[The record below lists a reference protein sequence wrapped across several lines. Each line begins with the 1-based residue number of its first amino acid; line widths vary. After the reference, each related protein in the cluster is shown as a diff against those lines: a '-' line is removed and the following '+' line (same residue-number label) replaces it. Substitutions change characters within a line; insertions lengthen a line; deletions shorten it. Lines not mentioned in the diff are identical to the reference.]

1 MISQSLQANKIWSHL
16 AIGIG
21 GSLLILG
28 GMYFAASNAGHNIS
42 PTQLIEVIKS
52 SSFSLFFAYV
62 VASILGLVFR
72 AWRYRVLLNASGEA
86 KIPGTKDMILIT
98 AVRNMTVDLLPAR
111 LGELVFVGLL
121 RKQAGTHVSSG
132 LSALLF
138 ATLLDVLILAPITI
152 AIGLMVGFP
161 TKQPYLLALIA
172 LFVVIVF
179 MIGVK
184 YILPILDKWFVRW
197 AAHPNRILSSVFGF
211 IVSISEAVEST
222 LRAGV
227 LLKVISLTFAVR
239 IFKYAGL
246 LFLFFGLT
254 QSSFPNLGELSSVKV
269 LGAMIASEMT
279 ASLPIPTLMSFGSWE
294 LGGMTVL
301 AFYGALPHS
310 ALLTLLGV
318 HIQTQAVD
326 YGIGITAFLALLLFA
341 KARSGQTAT
350 VRRSTNII
358 AIVFV
363 LLAILATVLAI
374 KSVPDK
380 RAASEQTLT
389 QVNRPESSPI
399 PTWLKEVDGFIV
411 WSSNRSGIHNI
422 WLMNLPDMSI
432 RPLTDSP
439 HTENYA
445 RISPDGTR
453 VVFARSHK
461 EWQSLRDEKPWD
473 IWMLDITTGEEQL
486 VAKWGL
492 SPSWSPDGTSII
504 FKRDPGMIISVNVFT
519 LEEQIYYESGKDAF
533 LKSKVNLSTPSIG
546 DDDRLAFTY
555 RNRGQPTNIIRDAEG
570 KFTVVHRDACQ
581 VMWAPSSDFVTYVQK
596 GGRQTNQIMR
606 YDPATQEKT
615 RLLDLPGEFSHEY
628 FPRLSQ
634 DERFMVFAASND
646 GHEHDIADYEIFLWP
661 YGADSS
667 QAARLTFD
675 ANNDSWPDIWCG
687 CGRKIY
693 HGTPRRLAGNVST
706 MERVCHL
713 SAKGRKA
720 NQSNHAL

>member
-1 MISQSLQANKIWSHL
+1 MISQSLQSNRIWSHL
-16 AIGIG
+16 ALGIG

-42 PTQLIEVIKS
+42 PAQLIDVIKS
-52 SSFSLFFAYV
+52 SSFSLFLAYV

-72 AWRYRVLLNASGEA
+72 AWRYHVLLKASGEA

-161 TKQPYLLALIA
+161 TKQPFLLALIA
-172 LFVVIVF
+172 LFVVIGF
-179 MIGVK
+179 MMGIK
-184 YILPILDKWFVRW
+184 YILPIFDKWFIRW
-197 AAHPNRILSSVFGF
+197 AAHPNRIISSVFGF
-211 IVSISEAVEST
+211 IVSITEAVEST
-222 LRAGV
+222 MRAGV
-227 LLKVISLTFAVR
+227 LMKVISLTFAVR

-254 QSSFPNLGELSSVKV
+254 QSSFPDLSELSSVKV

-301 AFYGALPHS
+301 AFYGAVPHA

-326 YGIGITAFLALLLFA
+326 YGIGIAAFLALLLLA
-341 KARSGQTAT
+341 KTRNTQAASG
-350 VRRSTNII
+350 RRRNMI
-358 AIVFV
+358 AIVFA
-363 LLAILATVLAI
+363 LFAILAAWMAI
-374 KSVPDK
+374 NSVPE
-380 RAASEQTLT
+380 RRLESAQSLT
-389 QVNRPESSPI
+389 QVSRPESLPV
-399 PTWLKEVDGFIV
+399 PAWLKKIDGFIV

-422 WLMNLPDMSI
+422 WLMNLPEMSI

-439 HTENYA
+439 HTENFA

-473 IWMLDITTGEEQL
+473 IWMLDIASGEEQL
-486 VAKWGL
+486 IAKWGL
-492 SPSWSPDGTSII
+492 SPDWSPDGTSVV

-519 LEEQIYYESGKDAF
+519 LEEQVYYESGKDKF
-533 LKSKVNLSTPSIG
+533 LSSKVNLSTPSIG
-546 DDDRLAFTY
+546 EDDRLAFTY
-555 RNRGQPTNIIRDAEG
+555 RNRGQPTNIIRDAGGE
-570 KFTVVHRDACQ
+570 FTVVHRDSCQ
-581 VMWAPSSDFVTYVQK
+581 VMWAPSGDFVTYVQK
-596 GGRQTNQIMR
+596 GGKQTNQIMR
-606 YDPATQEKT
+606 YDPATKKKT

-628 FPRLSQ
+628 FPRLSH

-646 GHEHDIADYEIFLWP
+646 GHEHDLADYEIFLWP
-661 YGADSS
+661 MGTDALE
-667 QAARLTFD
+667 AARLTFD
-675 ANNDSWPDIWCG
+675 ANNDSWPDIWLT
-687 CGRKIY
+687 K
-693 HGTPRRLAGNVST
+693 
-706 MERVCHL
+706 
-713 SAKGRKA
+713 
-720 NQSNHAL
+720 

>member
-1 MISQSLQANKIWSHL
+1 MISQSLQSNRIWSHL
-16 AIGIG
+16 ALGIG

-42 PTQLIEVIKS
+42 PAQLIDVIKS
-52 SSFSLFFAYV
+52 SSFSLFLAYV

-72 AWRYRVLLNASGEA
+72 AWRYHVLLKASGEA

-161 TKQPYLLALIA
+161 TKQPFLLALIA
-172 LFVVIVF
+172 LFVVIGF
-179 MIGVK
+179 MMGIK
-184 YILPILDKWFVRW
+184 YILPIFDKWFVRW
-197 AAHPNRILSSVFGF
+197 AAHPNRVLSSVFGF
-211 IVSISEAVEST
+211 IVSITEAVEST
-222 LRAGV
+222 MRAGV
-227 LLKVISLTFAVR
+227 LMKVISLTFAVR

-254 QSSFPNLGELSSVKV
+254 QSSFPDLSELSSVKV

-301 AFYGALPHS
+301 AFYGAVPHA

-326 YGIGITAFLALLLFA
+326 YGIGIAAFLALLLLA
-341 KARSGQTAT
+341 KTRNTQAVSE
-350 VRRSTNII
+350 RRRNMI
-358 AIVFV
+358 AIVFA
-363 LLAILATVLAI
+363 LFAILAAWMAI
-374 KSVPDK
+374 NAVPERRLDS
-380 RAASEQTLT
+380 AQSLT
-389 QVNRPESSPI
+389 QVSRPESLPV
-399 PTWLKEVDGFIV
+399 PAWLKKIDGFIV

-422 WLMNLPDMSI
+422 WLMNLPEMSI

-439 HTENYA
+439 HTENFA

-473 IWMLDITTGEEQL
+473 IWMLDIASGEEQL
-486 VAKWGL
+486 IAKWGL
-492 SPSWSPDGTSII
+492 SPEWSPDGTSIV

-519 LEEQIYYESGKDAF
+519 LKEQIYYESGKDEF
-533 LKSKVNLSTPSIG
+533 LSSRVNLSTPSIG
-546 DDDRLAFTY
+546 EDDRLAFTY
-555 RNRGQPTNIIRDAEG
+555 RNRGQPTNIIRDAGGE
-570 KFTVVHRDACQ
+570 FTVVHRDSCQ
-581 VMWAPSSDFVTYVQK
+581 VKWAPSGDFVTYVQK
-596 GGRQTNQIMR
+596 GGKQTNQIMR
-606 YDPATQEKT
+606 YDPATKKKT

-628 FPRLSQ
+628 FPRLSH

-646 GHEHDIADYEIFLWP
+646 GHEHDLADYEIFLWP
-661 YGADSS
+661 LGTDALE
-667 QAARLTFD
+667 AARLTFD
-675 ANNDSWPDIWCG
+675 ANNDSWPDIWLT
-687 CGRKIY
+687 K
-693 HGTPRRLAGNVST
+693 
-706 MERVCHL
+706 
-713 SAKGRKA
+713 
-720 NQSNHAL
+720 

>member
-1 MISQSLQANKIWSHL
+1 MISQSLQANKVWSHL
-16 AIGIG
+16 AIGVG

-42 PTQLIEVIKS
+42 PAQLIDVIRT
-52 SSFSLFFAYV
+52 SSFSLFLAYV

-72 AWRYRVLLNASGEA
+72 AWRYHVLLDASGEV
-86 KIPGTKDMILIT
+86 KIPDHKDMLLIT

-172 LFVVIVF
+172 LFVVIGFV
-179 MIGVK
+179 IGIK
-184 YILPILDKWFVRW
+184 YILPIFDKWFVRW
-197 AAHPNRILSSVFGF
+197 AARPNRVLSSVFGF
-211 IVSISEAVEST
+211 IVSITEAVEST
-222 LRAGV
+222 MRAGV
-227 LLKVISLTFAVR
+227 LIKVISLTFAVR
-239 IFKYAGL
+239 ISKYAGL

-301 AFYGALPHS
+301 AFYGAVPHA

-326 YGIGITAFLALLLFA
+326 YGIGIAAFLGLFLLA
-341 KARSGQTAT
+341 KTRNEQPVT
-350 VRRSTNII
+350 VRRRNNLI
-358 AIVFV
+358 AMVFALFAV
-363 LLAILATVLAI
+363 LAAWLAINTVPERHLESAQ
-374 KSVPDK
+374 S
-380 RAASEQTLT
+380 LT
-389 QVNRPESSPI
+389 QVNRPDGSPL
-399 PTWLKEVDGFIV
+399 PAWLKETNGFIV

-422 WLMNLPDMSI
+422 WMMNLPDMTI
-432 RPLTDSP
+432 RPLTDNA

-445 RISPDGTR
+445 RISPDGTQ

-473 IWMLDITTGEEQL
+473 IWMLDIASGEERL
-486 VAKWGL
+486 IAKWGL

-504 FKRDPGMIISVNVFT
+504 FKRDPGMIISVNVYT
-519 LEEQIYYESGKDAF
+519 LEEQVYYESGKDAF
-533 LKSKVNLSTPSIG
+533 LSSRVNISTPSIG
-546 DDDRLAFTY
+546 DEDRLAFTY
-555 RNRGQPTNIIRDAEG
+555 RNRGQPTNIIRDAGGE
-570 KFTVVHRDACQ
+570 FTVVHRDSCQ
-581 VMWAPSSDFVTYVQK
+581 VMWAPSGDFVTYVQK

-606 YDPATQEKT
+606 YDPKTQKKT

-646 GHEHDIADYEIFLWP
+646 GHEHDLADYEIFLWP
-661 YGADSS
+661 LGAAPSE
-667 QAARLTFD
+667 AARLTFD
-675 ANNDSWPDIWCG
+675 ANNDSWPDIWLT
-687 CGRKIY
+687 K
-693 HGTPRRLAGNVST
+693 
-706 MERVCHL
+706 
-713 SAKGRKA
+713 
-720 NQSNHAL
+720 